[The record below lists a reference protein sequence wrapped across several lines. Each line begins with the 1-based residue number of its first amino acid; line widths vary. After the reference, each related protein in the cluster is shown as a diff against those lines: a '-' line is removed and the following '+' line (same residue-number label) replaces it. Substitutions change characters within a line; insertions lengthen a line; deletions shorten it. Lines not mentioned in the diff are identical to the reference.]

1 MNEQFN
7 TYLKKILFLTAATAI
22 IMVIAFLSIPGRVS
36 MALPF
41 LLAFFLGVSIIS
53 FKLLQK
59 KAVEE
64 PRKFITNF
72 LAHTVIRM
80 MIYLVVLVSYSLLY
94 RNDAVNFILGFFI
107 LYIIFTFFEVM
118 QFNALSKSTRK

>member
-1 MNEQFN
+1 MNEQFSA
-7 TYLKKILFLTAATAI
+7 YLKKILLLAAVTTI
-22 IMVIAFLSIPGRVS
+22 IMLLVHLAIPGRVS

-80 MIYLVVLVSYSLLY
+80 MIYLVVLVTYALLF
-94 RNDAVNFILGFFI
+94 RTDAVNFIIGFFI

-118 QFNALSKSTRK
+118 QFIALTKKNR